1 MYLSLFSNPI
11 QSIARIILTQLVSH
25 LSLPTLT
32 ITLFTTLY
40 QVSRSSINTIG
51 VVPTL
56 NTLFLLRRF
65 ISSNNVLSVVGIR
78 SLLQTNTPLMSNSI
92 IESIIPFL
100 GVCFKASCK
109 WGCS

>member
-25 LSLPTLT
+25 LSLPSLT
-32 ITLFTTLY
+32 ITMFTTLY

-100 GVCFKASCK
+100 GICFKASCK

>member
-25 LSLPTLT
+25 LSLPSLT
-32 ITLFTTLY
+32 ITMFTTLY

-56 NTLFLLRRF
+56 NTLLYIKVFYP
-65 ISSNNVLSVVGIR
+65 IAG
-78 SLLQTNTPLMSNSI
+78 
-92 IESIIPFL
+92 
-100 GVCFKASCK
+100 A
-109 WGCS
+109 